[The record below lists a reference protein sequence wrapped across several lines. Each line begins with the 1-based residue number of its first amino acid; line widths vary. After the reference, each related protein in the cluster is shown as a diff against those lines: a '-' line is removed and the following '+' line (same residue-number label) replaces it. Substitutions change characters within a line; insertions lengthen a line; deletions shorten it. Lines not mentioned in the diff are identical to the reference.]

1 MMLANP
7 IDEEKDFKRLDANEF
22 QAEYK
27 WDGIRVQLMVSS
39 KVFHYTQEQVIIYH
53 LHSPK

>member
-27 WDGIRVQLMVSS
+27 WDELEFSLWFHQ